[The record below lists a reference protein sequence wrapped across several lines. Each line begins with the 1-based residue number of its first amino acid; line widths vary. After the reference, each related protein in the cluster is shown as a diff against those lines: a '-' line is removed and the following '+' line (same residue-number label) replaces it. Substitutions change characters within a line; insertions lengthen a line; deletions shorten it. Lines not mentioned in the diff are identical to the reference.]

1 MFSQLDG
8 NILADMEALCNGN
21 KKMAEKLVN
30 RDQTKDWERE
40 ERKLLKEYV
49 NVNHLDIRYYNPSAG
64 NPIEIDK

>member
-1 MFSQLDG
+1 
-8 NILADMEALCNGN
+8 
-21 KKMAEKLVN
+21 MAEKLVN